1 MFLPELLAVL
11 SISAATGIRLALP
24 LLLIGLMSGP
34 GLWSNVPL
42 LSSIPPTVV
51 LGLLGI
57 WSVAELVLSKD
68 HATQRLFQSVEMLLS
83 PLVGTI
89 AGVAVARTVGMQGW
103 GFWLAGVISALLAMA
118 IQLVQLGWSYR
129 PKRPPL
135 WSLFVL
141 DGLCIVLAFLAFD
154 SPHGGG
160 LIALILLWMVTRTS
174 NFWRRW
180 PKGK

>member
-34 GLWSNVPL
+34 DLWSNVPL
-42 LSSIPPTVV
+42 LSSIPPKIL
-51 LGLLGI
+51 LGLLGV

-68 HATQRLFQSVEMLLS
+68 YATQRLFQIIEMLLS
-83 PLVGTI
+83 PFVGAI
-89 AGVAVARTVGMQGW
+89 AGVAVARTVGMQVW
-103 GFWLAGVISALLAMA
+103 GFWLSGAISSLLATA

-135 WSLFVL
+135 WSFFML

-154 SPHGGG
+154 SPLGGG

-174 NFWRRW
+174 HFWRRW
-180 PKGK
+180 PKGR